1 MRFAA
6 AGFHVV
12 LMGRRKEV
20 PPPSPSPNLTLIL
33 ILTLTLTLLSNKRSR
48 FGYSIPT
55 SPLTTLHPHLFPG
68 IQVVNAVAAEVVSQG
83 GNAHP
88 VICDVTDDS
97 SVKAAFREI
106 VSIGDI
112 EVLAP

>member
-1 MRFAA
+1 
-6 AGFHVV
+6 
-12 LMGRRKEV
+12 
-20 PPPSPSPNLTLIL
+20 
-33 ILTLTLTLLSNKRSR
+33 
-48 FGYSIPT
+48 
-55 SPLTTLHPHLFPG
+55 
-68 IQVVNAVAAEVVSQG
+68 VNAVAAEVVSQG